1 LQREVVR
8 GVEPN
13 IHGGERLKHQ
23 CKKFCKPPML
33 KMLKKVDEDN
43 EGTNQMSVSEKSRE
57 RTRETQWRTRERQIM
72 KAMKY

>member
-1 LQREVVR
+1 
-8 GVEPN
+8 
-13 IHGGERLKHQ
+13 
-23 CKKFCKPPML
+23 ML

-57 RTRETQWRTRERQIM
+57 HTRETQWRTRERQIM